1 MKPWILFKERPILF
15 SSNMVRAILDGNK
28 TQTRRLNGLREINKD
43 PDNWE
48 FVTTSNSA
56 ITLTDKFFVL
66 FVNKNIEQSIWVKC
80 PLGLAGDHLWV
91 RETFGRTQNVSN
103 LENWPGRFHKRVDED
118 TVYIYR
124 ADDGWWEWTD
134 YGGFPTEKSH
144 WKPSIH
150 MPREASRITL
160 EIKNIRVER
169 LQDIS
174 ESDTEAEGIE
184 FMRDIPDADESL
196 TGKQLFEV
204 LWESINSLGSWKQN
218 PWVWVIE
225 FEKK

>member
-1 MKPWILFKERPILF
+1 MNSLGINNLKPWILFKERPILF
-15 SSNMVRAILDGNK
+15 SGNMVRAILDGNK
-28 TQTRRLNGLREINKD
+28 TQTRRIVKEKEIRNRF
-43 PDNWE
+43 PMY
-48 FVTTSNSA
+48 
-56 ITLTDKFFVL
+56 I
-66 FVNKNIEQSIWVKC
+66 KNNIWAWGTKPCDGTQACWSHDTFKC
-80 PLGLAGDHLWV
+80 PYGTEGDRLWV
-91 RETFGRTQNVSN
+91 RETWSYLDSEKTEF
-103 LENWPGRFHKRVDED
+103 
-118 TVYIYR
+118 IYR
-124 ADDGWWEWTD
+124 ADDNRWIEDLHSAGS
-134 YGGFPTEKSH
+134 P

>member
-15 SSNMVRAILDGNK
+15 SGNMVRAILDGNK
-28 TQTRRLNGLREINKD
+28 TQTRRIVKEKEIRNRF
-43 PDNWE
+43 PMY
-48 FVTTSNSA
+48 
-56 ITLTDKFFVL
+56 I
-66 FVNKNIEQSIWVKC
+66 KNNIWAWGTKPCDGTQACWSHDTFKC
-80 PLGLAGDHLWV
+80 PYGTEGDRLWV
-91 RETFGRTQNVSN
+91 RETWSYLDSEKTEF
-103 LENWPGRFHKRVDED
+103 
-118 TVYIYR
+118 IYR
-124 ADDGWWEWTD
+124 ADDNRWIEDLHSAGS
-134 YGGFPTEKSH
+134 P

-174 ESDTEAEGIE
+174 EEDSKAEGIE
-184 FMRDIPDADESL
+184 WIINSENAWGWRDYATRNSITYVCTESF
-196 TGKQLFEV
+196 KS
-204 LWESINSLGSWKQN
+204 LWESIHGSESLKQN

>member
-15 SSNMVRAILDGNK
+15 SGNMVRAILDGNK
-28 TQTRRLNGLREINKD
+28 TQTRRIVKEKEIRNRF
-43 PDNWE
+43 PMY
-48 FVTTSNSA
+48 
-56 ITLTDKFFVL
+56 I
-66 FVNKNIEQSIWVKC
+66 KNNIWAWGTKPCDGTQACWSHDTFKC
-80 PLGLAGDHLWV
+80 PYGTEGDRLWV
-91 RETFGRTQNVSN
+91 RETWSYLDSEKTEF
-103 LENWPGRFHKRVDED
+103 
-118 TVYIYR
+118 IYR
-124 ADDGWWEWTD
+124 ADDNRWIEDLHSAGS
-134 YGGFPTEKSH
+134 P